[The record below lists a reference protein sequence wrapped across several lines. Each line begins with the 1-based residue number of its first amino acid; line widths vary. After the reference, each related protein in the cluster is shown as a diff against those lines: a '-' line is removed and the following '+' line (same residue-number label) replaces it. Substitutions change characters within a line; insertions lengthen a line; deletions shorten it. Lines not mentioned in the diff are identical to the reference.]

1 MKALTIAALMAFAG
15 VLTSAQGGRVEG
27 YLWPVTTT
35 GVVTQHAAVGETR
48 TRFWGHASRLRN
60 CTFDHIVWYLGDPA
74 HRSRADLTFEEGTKV
89 RGDGVFV
96 FGPWVVQ
103 LTPDQL
109 LRRSYAVVY
118 HRCHPLWLTQ
128 TRFYG

>member
-1 MKALTIAALMAFAG
+1 MRTISIAALVALTL
-15 VLTSAQGGRVEG
+15 VLGDAWGGRIEG
-27 YLWPVTTT
+27 HFWPVVRP
-35 GVVTQHAAVGETR
+35 GVISAHSPVGETR

-60 CTFDHIVWYLGDPA
+60 CSFDHIVWFLGDPVDQA
-74 HRSRADLTFEEGTKV
+74 RADLAFEEGTKV
-89 RGDGVFV
+89 RGDGAFT

-109 LRRSYAVVY
+109 FHRSYAIVY
-118 HRCHPLWLTQ
+118 HRCHPLWLTE